1 MKNFHNLIW
10 IVLFLTMTNLITGC
24 GGGGDTATSLPASQ
38 NKGTVSFNLTD
49 APTDDVNVKG
59 VYVTFHALR
68 YQYADN
74 DDKWEYIELN
84 ESRTIN
90 LLDLQDGNTT
100 LLHEIELPAG
110 EISHVN
116 FIIDTNEC
124 YIDLYVG
131 GVQPLYVPSGDEIGF
146 EAFGGFTVEPG
157 KTVNVT
163 ADFDVRKSM
172 KLTENGEYILYPAIK
187 IVDNNDVGCIKGTM
201 DLALT
206 RDISSVVVYAYQDES
221 WNANESNTTNNFS
234 GAVLSNSVKMKS
246 YTLPWLPV
254 GTYDLVIVAY
264 DSNGEFKKILGY
276 MNDVF
281 VMKSEITS
289 QNITN
294 DILMSMLP

>member
-1 MKNFHNLIW
+1 
-10 IVLFLTMTNLITGC
+10 MTTLITGC
-24 GGGGDTATSLPASQ
+24 GGGGDTTTSLPSIQ

-68 YQYADN
+68 YQYAGN

-90 LLDLQDGNTT
+90 LLDLQDGKTT

-124 YIDLYVG
+124 YVDLYVG
-131 GVQPLYVPSGDEIGF
+131 GLQPLDVTNSDEIGF
-146 EAFGGFTVEPG
+146 RAFGGFTIEAG
-157 KTVNVT
+157 QTVTVT
-163 ADFDVRKSM
+163 ADFDVRKSV
-172 KLTENGEYILYPAIK
+172 KLTENGEYILCPAIK
-187 IVDNNDVGCIKGTM
+187 IVDNNDVGCIKGIM
-201 DLALT
+201 DLRLT
-206 RDISSVVVYAYQDES
+206 RDISSVIVYAYQDGT
-221 WNANESNTTNNFS
+221 WNANESNTTNNFRD
-234 GAVLSNSVKMKS
+234 AVVSNSVKMKS
-246 YTLPWLPV
+246 YTLSWIPI

-264 DSNGEFKKILGY
+264 DSSGEFKKILGY
-276 MNDVF
+276 MNDVS
-281 VMKSEITS
+281 VGECEITS

-294 DILMSMLP
+294 DTLMDMLP